1 MNESTLSLDN
11 FIIAFGQFM
20 KTGDTE
26 ALTAYCD
33 SGANPDLFNIYRN
46 GFYRACIDALASNYP
61 AIVALLGDTYFRT
74 LAKNYVNEWPPEV
87 GTLAGYGENFAE
99 FIEMTSVSHNL
110 PYLADVA
117 RLDRAWLEVYFSFVS
132 TPLDAES
139 IAEMASEGAEIDLE
153 RLTLSRSSALLLL
166 QYPVA
171 EIWRKLKDFGHIQKV
186 VELPKEREHILL
198 WRYDSEVMLRTLQA
212 KEYQFFSSFKDGLV
226 IEQAIEQAY
235 GDDSELEMNDL
246 FSNLIAAGLLTAD
259 RISNQ
264 SHQQGLSS

>member
-1 MNESTLSLDN
+1 MHEPPQSLDK
-11 FIIAFGQFM
+11 FIVAFGQFM

-26 ALTAYCD
+26 ELSAYCD
-33 SGANPDLFNIYRN
+33 SEANPDLFNIYRN

-61 AIVALLGDTYFRT
+61 AIVTLLGDTYFRT
-74 LAKNYVNEWPPEV
+74 MAKVYVIEWPPEV

-99 FIEMTSVSHNL
+99 FIEMTSLSHNL

-132 TPLDAES
+132 TPLSAEN
-139 IAEMASEGAEIDLE
+139 IAEMASSGVEIDLE
-153 RLTLSRSSALLLL
+153 RLTLSRSSALLSL

-171 EIWRKLKDFGHIQKV
+171 EVWRKLKDFGHIQKV
-186 VELPKEREHILL
+186 VELPKERENILL

-212 KEYQFFSSFKDGLV
+212 KEYQFFSSFKDGL
-226 IEQAIEQAY
+226 ILEQAIEQAY
-235 GDDSELEMNDL
+235 GTDAELEMNDL
-246 FSNLIAAGLLTAD
+246 FSNLLAAGLLTAD

-264 SHQQGLSS
+264 TH